1 MKVICIRRVKHRPG
15 KPEFFNPE
23 KFRPER
29 HLNSGLSYD
38 LSNVMRT
45 LVKMESVLFSIKQ
58 RQGLLVLL
66 LITSNYKK
74 IVATLYSVLIYIE
87 AKNMFVSRN
96 LVTVYLARCCGVEKC
111 AKMK

>member
-1 MKVICIRRVKHRPG
+1 
-15 KPEFFNPE
+15 
-23 KFRPER
+23 
-29 HLNSGLSYD
+29 
-38 LSNVMRT
+38 MRT
-45 LVKMESVLFSIKQ
+45 LLKMESVLFSIKQ

-66 LITSNYKK
+66 LITSNHKK

-96 LVTVYLARCCGVEKC
+96 LVTVYLARCRGVEKC

>member
-1 MKVICIRRVKHRPG
+1 MKVIYIRRVKHRPG

-29 HLNSGLSYD
+29 HLNPGLSYD

-45 LVKMESVLFSIKQ
+45 LLKMESVLFSIKQ

-66 LITSNYKK
+66 LITSNHKK

-87 AKNMFVSRN
+87 AKNMFVSRK
-96 LVTVYLARCCGVEKC
+96 LVTVYLALCCGVEKY

>member
-15 KPEFFNPE
+15 KPEFFSPE

-45 LVKMESVLFSIKQ
+45 LLKMESVLFSIKQ

-66 LITSNYKK
+66 LITSNHKK
-74 IVATLYSVLIYIE
+74 
-87 AKNMFVSRN
+87 N
-96 LVTVYLARCCGVEKC
+96 CGYFI
-111 AKMK
+111 